1 MKQDDFEL
9 YRSLLSKKSGLVLTP
24 DKGYLLESRL
34 NPVAKKWG
42 QDCLA
47 SLAQLLR
54 STQDPKL
61 VKDIVEAMT
70 THETSFFRDGRPFEL
85 FKTVVLPYMVKNR
98 TARRAI
104 RIWCAASSSGQEPYT
119 LAMLLREHAAALGCT
134 GWNFD
139 IIATDISSAVLE
151 QAKKGC
157 YSQFEVQR
165 GLPVQ
170 LLVKYFEQKPEG
182 WALKEDIRKM
192 VRFQQFNLL
201 DPMEALGLFDIVF
214 CRNVLIYFDE
224 KNKGDILRRISGRM
238 VPDGFLFLGGAE
250 TVLGISD
257 VFKPADQHR
266 GLYVLQKGSY
276 NMGTP
281 STATA

>member
-9 YRSLLSKKSGLVLTP
+9 YRNLLSKRSGLVLTP

-34 NPVAKKWG
+34 NPVARKWG
-42 QDCLA
+42 RPSLEA
-47 SLAQLLR
+47 LAQALR
-54 STQDPKL
+54 ATQDPKL
-61 VKDIVEAMT
+61 VKDVVEAMT
-70 THETSFFRDGRPFEL
+70 THETSFFRDGKPFEL
-85 FKTVVLPYMVKNR
+85 FKAVVLPCMVKNR
-98 TARRAI
+98 TARRAF

-119 LAMLLREHAAALGCT
+119 LAMLLREHAVALGCA
-134 GWNFD
+134 GWAVD
-139 IIATDISSAVLE
+139 IVATDISSAVLE
-151 QAKKGC
+151 QAKRGC

-182 WALKEDIRKM
+182 WVLKEDIRKM

-201 DPMEALGLFDIVF
+201 DPMEGLGVFDIVF

-238 VPDGFLFLGGAE
+238 APDGFLFLGGAE

-257 VFKPADQHR
+257 VFRPAEQHR